1 MAAQV
6 AQPPQQ
12 PWFAASSPTYPP
24 RMSILPPTNS
34 LAAQRDLVRASMA
47 QQEGM
52 SEEQDGWGGE
62 YVGFRFKKPDDPTA
76 PQQQQQH
83 QREAG
88 ESSGASTPESGGS
101 SSGWSSG
108 AGASGA
114 AGGMPAQKGN
124 RKALSKSRL
133 SYHPTGLGAD
143 FFRNVQENYR
153 GKRGLL
159 LGYYPPTGFCRK

>member
-1 MAAQV
+1 
-6 AQPPQQ
+6 
-12 PWFAASSPTYPP
+12 
-24 RMSILPPTNS
+24 
-34 LAAQRDLVRASMA
+34 MA
-47 QQEGM
+47 QQERM
-52 SEEQDGWGGE
+52 PDEQDAWGGE

-76 PQQQQQH
+76 QQQAQ
-83 QREAG
+83 EESG

-108 AGASGA
+108 ADASGV

-133 SYHPTGLGAD
+133 SFLSRCVLCPAARRLSPVCPLPAGGLKYTPARLQELSVAD
-143 FFRNVQENYR
+143 LFLNVQENYR

-159 LGYYPPTGFCRK
+159 LDYYPSTGLCRKYF